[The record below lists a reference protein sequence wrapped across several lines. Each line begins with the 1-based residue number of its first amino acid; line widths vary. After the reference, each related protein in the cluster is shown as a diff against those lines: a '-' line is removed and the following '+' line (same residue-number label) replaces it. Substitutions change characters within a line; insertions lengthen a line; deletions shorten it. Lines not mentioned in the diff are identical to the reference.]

1 MDKLANIR
9 PLNELTNLIVR
20 QHRGEWLD
28 NNKYKAVAYNSPAF
42 AAVIR
47 DKFMVE
53 VLRKIE
59 NRQIANNLGEFIE
72 VLAKFGTAWS
82 YSKLARLI
90 FGDLLLGVSLS
101 NGGGTNNLNIT
112 LDIVGGDFYF
122 VTADTGENITTQ
134 ENENLTFAVSGG
146 SQQRRDYEF
155 LVKEL
160 TPYPVK
166 ATVIFQG
173 VQQ

>member
-1 MDKLANIR
+1 M
-9 PLNELTNLIVR
+9 
-20 QHRGEWLD
+20 
-28 NNKYKAVAYNSPAF
+28 
-42 AAVIR
+42 IR
-47 DKFMVE
+47 DKFMIE

-59 NRQIANNLGEFIE
+59 NRQIANNLGELIE

-101 NGGGTNNLNIT
+101 NGGGTNSLTIT
-112 LDIVGGDFYF
+112 LELLGGDFYF
-122 VTADTGENITTQ
+122 VTADTGENVTTQ
-134 ENENLTFAVSGG
+134 ANENLVFSISGE

-166 ATVIFQG
+166 ATVIFQNA
-173 VQQ
+173 Q